1 MKRNLH
7 AKGGYMPPFVVTKVF
22 IELQWVLS
30 NKNTKFVAKDTKISF
45 YMSHKILVIDD
56 DISFCIMLKTFLE
69 KKGYIVTNAFN
80 SKEAEVCFNKENYD
94 VVLTDVRLPDSDG
107 IEVLKAV
114 KAKSATTQV
123 ILMTGYTEIKTAV
136 NAMKLGAF
144 DYVGKPI
151 NPDEI
156 LLTIHQA
163 LEKKT
168 AKKSTAT
175 TTVTADVNDADGAN
189 TLEFVKGQSKA
200 SHQLHEYIDLVAPTN
215 MSVLIMGESGTG
227 KENIAHSIHLK
238 SKRSQK
244 PYIAV
249 DCGAIPKDLA
259 SSEFFGHIKGSFT
272 GAINDKIGHFEAANG
287 GTIFLDE
294 VGNLSYEVQVQLLRA
309 LQERKVKPVGS
320 NNEVNVDIRVIAA
333 TNEDL
338 QRAVKDGEFREDLF
352 HRLNEFGIQAPRLV
366 ERRQDI
372 MMFADHFLN
381 ESNKDLEKRVLGF
394 SPEVEELFLS
404 YDWPGNLREMKNII
418 KRSVLLTKDEWISKD
433 VLPAEM
439 FEASKDPSRPIQTE
453 EEEDEDLKLF
463 SSKNEEHAIRTALEK
478 VKFNKT
484 KAAQLLGIDRKTL
497 YNKIKLYDIEL

>member
-1 MKRNLH
+1 MN
-7 AKGGYMPPFVVTKVF
+7 
-22 IELQWVLS
+22 
-30 NKNTKFVAKDTKISF
+30 
-45 YMSHKILVIDD
+45 HKILVIDD
-56 DISFCIMLKTFLE
+56 DVSFCVMLKTFLE
-69 KKGYIVTNAFN
+69 RKGYQVTNAFN
-80 SKEAEVCFNKENYD
+80 YQDAQQAVDKENFD

-107 IEVLKAV
+107 IELLKYI
-114 KAKSATTQV
+114 KNKSAQTQV

-156 LLTIHQA
+156 VYTIQQS
-163 LEKKT
+163 LSKRDTQSKP
-168 AKKSTAT
+168 AT
-175 TTVTADVNDADGAN
+175 VSKATKIASEEE
-189 TLEFVKGQSKA
+189 LSSEFVKGKSESSLK
-200 SHQLHEYIDLVAPTN
+200 LHEYIELVAPTN
-215 MSVLIMGESGTG
+215 MSVLIIGNSGTG

-238 SKRSQK
+238 SKRKGK

-272 GAINDKIGHFEAANG
+272 GAIGDKVGHFEAANG

-320 NNEVNVDIRVIAA
+320 NTEVQVDIRVIAA

-338 QRAVKDGEFREDLF
+338 LKAVREGEFREDLY
-352 HRLNEFGIQAPRLV
+352 HRLNEFGIVAPRLAERGSDIMIFAEHFLKESNRDLERNVLRFSEDV
-366 ERRQDI
+366 ER
-372 MMFADHFLN
+372 
-381 ESNKDLEKRVLGF
+381 
-394 SPEVEELFLS
+394 LFLK
-404 YDWPGNLREMKNII
+404 YEWPGNLREMKNVI
-418 KRSVLLTKDEWISKD
+418 KRAVLLSKGEVLVKE
-433 VLPAEM
+433 VLPQEM
-439 FEASKDPSRPIQTE
+439 FSEARAIGKESESISSYSS
-453 EEEDEDLKLF
+453 DEDLKLF

-484 KAAQLLGIDRKTL
+484 KAAQVLGIDRKTL
-497 YNKIKLYDIEL
+497 YNKMKLYDIEL

>member
-1 MKRNLH
+1 MN
-7 AKGGYMPPFVVTKVF
+7 
-22 IELQWVLS
+22 
-30 NKNTKFVAKDTKISF
+30 
-45 YMSHKILVIDD
+45 HKILVIDD
-56 DISFCIMLKTFLE
+56 DVSFCVMLKTFLE
-69 KKGYIVTNAFN
+69 RKGYQVTNAFN
-80 SKEAEVCFNKENYD
+80 YQDAQQAVDKENFD

-107 IEVLKAV
+107 IELLKYI
-114 KAKSATTQV
+114 KNKSAQTQV

-156 LLTIHQA
+156 VYTIQQSLSKRDA
-163 LEKKT
+163 QSNPVTVSKT
-168 AKKSTAT
+168 TKIAAEEELSS
-175 TTVTADVNDADGAN
+175 
-189 TLEFVKGQSKA
+189 EFVKGKSG
-200 SHQLHEYIDLVAPTN
+200 SSLQLHEYIELVAPTN
-215 MSVLIMGESGTG
+215 MSVLIIGDSGTG

-238 SKRSQK
+238 SKRKGK

-272 GAINDKIGHFEAANG
+272 GAIGDKIGHFEAANG

-320 NNEVNVDIRVIAA
+320 NTEVQVDIRVIAA

-338 QRAVKDGEFREDLF
+338 LKAVREGEFREDLY
-352 HRLNEFGIQAPRLV
+352 HRLNEFGIVAPRLAERGSDIMIFAEHFLKESNRDLERNVLRFSEDV
-366 ERRQDI
+366 ER
-372 MMFADHFLN
+372 
-381 ESNKDLEKRVLGF
+381 
-394 SPEVEELFLS
+394 LFLK
-404 YDWPGNLREMKNII
+404 YEWPGNLREMKNVI
-418 KRSVLLTKDEWISKD
+418 KRAVLLSKGEVLVKE
-433 VLPAEM
+433 VLPQEM
-439 FEASKDPSRPIQTE
+439 FSEARAIGKESESISSYSS
-453 EEEDEDLKLF
+453 DEDLKLF

-484 KAAQLLGIDRKTL
+484 KAAQVLGIDRKTL
-497 YNKIKLYDIEL
+497 YNKMKLYDIEL

>member
-1 MKRNLH
+1 MN
-7 AKGGYMPPFVVTKVF
+7 
-22 IELQWVLS
+22 
-30 NKNTKFVAKDTKISF
+30 
-45 YMSHKILVIDD
+45 HKILVIDD
-56 DISFCIMLKTFLE
+56 DVSFCVMLKTFLE
-69 KKGYIVTNAFN
+69 RKGYQVTNAFN
-80 SKEAEVCFNKENYD
+80 YQDAQQAVDKENFD

-107 IEVLKAV
+107 IELLKYI
-114 KAKSATTQV
+114 KDKSAQTQV

-156 LLTIHQA
+156 VYTIEQS
-163 LEKKT
+163 LSKRDVQSNPVSVPQSK
-168 AKKSTAT
+168 KKSS
-175 TTVTADVNDADGAN
+175 
-189 TLEFVKGQSKA
+189 EEEPSSKFVKGKSE
-200 SHQLHEYIDLVAPTN
+200 SSLQLHEYIELVAPTN
-215 MSVLIMGESGTG
+215 MSVLIIGDSGTG

-238 SKRSQK
+238 SKRKNK

-272 GAINDKIGHFEAANG
+272 GAIGDKIGHFEAANG

-320 NNEVNVDIRVIAA
+320 NTEVQVDIRVIAA

-338 QRAVKDGEFREDLF
+338 LKAVREGEFREDLY
-352 HRLNEFGIQAPRLV
+352 HRLNEFGIVAPRLAERGSDIMIFAEHFLKESNRDLERNVLRFSEDV
-366 ERRQDI
+366 ER
-372 MMFADHFLN
+372 
-381 ESNKDLEKRVLGF
+381 
-394 SPEVEELFLS
+394 LFLK
-404 YDWPGNLREMKNII
+404 YEWPGNLREMKNVI
-418 KRSVLLTKDEWISKD
+418 KRAVLLSKGEVLVKE
-433 VLPAEM
+433 VLPQEM
-439 FEASKDPSRPIQTE
+439 FSEARTIAKESESISSYSS
-453 EEEDEDLKLF
+453 DEDLKLF

-484 KAAQLLGIDRKTL
+484 KAAQVLGIDRKTL
-497 YNKIKLYDIEL
+497 YNKMKLYDIEL

>member
-1 MKRNLH
+1 
-7 AKGGYMPPFVVTKVF
+7 
-22 IELQWVLS
+22 
-30 NKNTKFVAKDTKISF
+30 
-45 YMSHKILVIDD
+45 MSHKILVIDD

-69 KKGYIVTNAFN
+69 KKGFIVTNAFN
-80 SKEAEVCFNKENYD
+80 SKEAEICFNKENFD

-107 IEVLKAV
+107 IELLKAI
-114 KAKSATTQV
+114 KQKSFATQV

-156 LLTIHQA
+156 LFTIHQA
-163 LEKKT
+163 LDKKA
-168 AKKSTAT
+168 AKKVAVSETDTVVNAQSNHSGQAT
-175 TTVTADVNDADGAN
+175 
-189 TLEFVKGQSKA
+189 EFVEGASKA
-200 SHQLHEYIDLVAPTN
+200 SSTLHEYINLVAPTN

-238 SKRSQK
+238 SKRAQK

-272 GAINDKIGHFEAANG
+272 GAINDKMGHFEAANG

-320 NNEVNVDIRVIAA
+320 NHEVIVDIRVIAA

-338 QRAVKDGEFREDLF
+338 QKAVKDGEFREDLF
-352 HRLNEFGIQAPRLV
+352 HRLNEFGIQAPRLA
-366 ERRQDI
+366 ERREDI
-372 MMFADHFLN
+372 LMFADHFLN
-381 ESNKDLEKRVLGF
+381 QSNRDLDKRVLGF
-394 SPEVEELFLS
+394 SPEVESLFLS

-418 KRSVLLTKDEWISKD
+418 KRSVLLTKEEWISKE

-439 FEASKDPSRPIQTE
+439 FEASAIRTQNAVNIENQ
-453 EEEDEDLKLF
+453 EEDLRLF
-463 SSKNEEHAIRTALEK
+463 SSRNEEQAIRTALEK

-497 YNKIKLYDIEL
+497 YNKIKLYEIEL